1 MISPNL
7 VSVRRIL
14 WCFSIRRS
22 VVGALVGSV
31 LAAAPSAVLKP
42 ALHAQAT
49 TPQAAPVPTPERE
62 SPKRATLREAADN
75 LEKLARSEKDAAKR
89 SAYLQQAG
97 VIRKRLSEGDFQ
109 AGHRILLFVVGD
121 SALSDTFTVRSDQ
134 KLQLPNLP
142 EISLTGV
149 LDSELQGY
157 LATQLA
163 QYIRNPSVRAQ
174 ALLRV
179 QVSGDVANPGF
190 YAIRTDTPVS
200 DVVMNAGGPTQ
211 SADMNK
217 TELRRGSSIVVPRGG
232 IQTAIQ
238 KELTMS
244 DIGARPGD
252 ELYVPAK
259 PSGDRWQKLI
269 AVSASIMGLVW
280 AIVYL
285 ADR

>member
-1 MISPNL
+1 MILSNMIPA
-7 VSVRRIL
+7 RRI
-14 WCFSIRRS
+14 CPIRRTS
-22 VVGALVGSV
+22 VGALIGLA
-31 LAAAPSAVLKP
+31 LAAAPSPISTP
-42 ALHAQAT
+42 ALGAQSSSA
-49 TPQAAPVPTPERE
+49 QSAPIPTPERE
-62 SPKRATLREAADN
+62 SPKRSMLREAADN
-75 LEKLARSEKDAAKR
+75 LEKLGRSEKDGTKR

-97 VIRKRLSEGDFQ
+97 AIRKRLAEGDFQ

-163 QYIRNPSVRAQ
+163 QYIRNPSVRAL

-179 QVSGDVANPGF
+179 QVNGDVANPGF
-190 YAIRTDTPVS
+190 YAVRTDTPVS
-200 DVVMNAGGPTQ
+200 DVIMNAGGPSQ

-217 TELRRGSSIVVPRGG
+217 TELRRGSSVVVARGG

-259 PSGDRWQKLI
+259 PSGDRWQKI
-269 AVSASIMGLVW
+269 VAVSASIMGLVW
-280 AIVYL
+280 AVVYL
-285 ADR
+285 TDR

>member
-1 MISPNL
+1 MIPSNM
-7 VSVRRIL
+7 VSARRIVL
-14 WCFSIRRS
+14 FRRS
-22 VVGALVGSV
+22 GLGALVGCL
-31 LAAAPSAVLKP
+31 LAAAPSPVTTS
-42 ALHAQAT
+42 ALGAQT
-49 TPQAAPVPTPERE
+49 SVPQSTPVPTPERE
-62 SPKRATLREAADN
+62 SPKRSMLRDAAEN
-75 LEKLARSEKDAAKR
+75 FEKLARSEKDGGKR

-97 VIRKRLSEGDFQ
+97 TIRKRLAEGDFQ

-142 EISLTGV
+142 EIPLTGV
-149 LDSELQGY
+149 LDSELQAY

-190 YAIRTDTPVS
+190 YSIRTDTPVS

-217 TELRRGSSIVVPRGG
+217 TELRRGSAIVVPRGG

-252 ELYVPAK
+252 ELFVPAK
-259 PSGDRWQKLI
+259 PSGDRWQKLL

>member
-1 MISPNL
+1 MIPSNM
-7 VSVRRIL
+7 VSARRIVS
-14 WCFSIRRS
+14 FRRS
-22 VVGALVGSV
+22 GLGALAGCL
-31 LAAAPSAVLKP
+31 LALAPSPTLTP
-42 ALHAQAT
+42 ALNAQT
-49 TPQAAPVPTPERE
+49 SVPQSTPVPTPERE
-62 SPKRATLREAADN
+62 SPKRSMLRDAAEN
-75 LEKLARSEKDAAKR
+75 LEKLARSEKDGAKR

-97 VIRKRLSEGDFQ
+97 TIRKRLAEGDFQ

-149 LDSELQGY
+149 LDSELQAY

-190 YAIRTDTPVS
+190 YSIRTDTPVS

-217 TELRRGSSIVVPRGG
+217 TELRRGSGIVVPRGG

-259 PSGDRWQKLI
+259 PSGDRWQKLL

>member
-1 MISPNL
+1 M
-7 VSVRRIL
+7 
-14 WCFSIRRS
+14 
-22 VVGALVGSV
+22 
-31 LAAAPSAVLKP
+31 
-42 ALHAQAT
+42 
-49 TPQAAPVPTPERE
+49 
-62 SPKRATLREAADN
+62 
-75 LEKLARSEKDAAKR
+75 
-89 SAYLQQAG
+89 
-97 VIRKRLSEGDFQ
+97 IRKRLAEGDFQ
-109 AGHRILLFVVGD
+109 PGHRVLLFVVGD

-163 QYIRNPSVRAQ
+163 QYIRNPSVRAL

-179 QVSGDVANPGF
+179 QVSGEVARPGF

-211 SADMNK
+211 SADMTK
-217 TELRRGSSIVVPRGG
+217 TELRRGSEVVVSRGG

-252 ELYVPAK
+252 DVYVPAK
-259 PSGDRWQKLI
+259 PSGDRWQKVI

>member
-1 MISPNL
+1 MIPTNL
-7 VSVRRIL
+7 VSARRIQSNL
-14 WCFSIRRS
+14 SIRRS
-22 VVGALVGSV
+22 VVGALVGLG
-31 LAAAPSAVLKP
+31 LAAGPSAVATSSLR
-42 ALHAQAT
+42 AQTT

-75 LEKLARSEKDAAKR
+75 MEKLARTEKDGTKR
-89 SAYLQQAG
+89 SAYLRQAG
-97 VIRKRLSEGDFQ
+97 EIRKRLAEGDFQ

-157 LATQLA
+157 LTTQLA

-217 TELRRGSSIVVPRGG
+217 TELRRGSAIVVPRGG

-259 PSGDRWQKLI
+259 PSGDRWQKI
-269 AVSASIMGLVW
+269 VAVSASIMGLVW
-280 AIVYL
+280 AVVYL
-285 ADR
+285 TDR

>member
-1 MISPNL
+1 MISSNL
-7 VSVRRIL
+7 VSARRIL
-14 WCFSIRRS
+14 SFLSIRRS
-22 VVGALVGSV
+22 GIGALVG
-31 LAAAPSAVLKP
+31 LALQTAPSSASTP
-42 ALHAQAT
+42 ALGAQT
-49 TPQAAPVPTPERE
+49 TTTQAAPVPTPDRE
-62 SPKRATLREAADN
+62 SPRRATLREAADN
-75 LEKLARSEKDAAKR
+75 LEKLAKSEKDGAKR

-97 VIRKRLSEGDFQ
+97 AIRKRLAQGDFQ
-109 AGHRILLFVVGD
+109 SGHRILLFVVGD

-142 EISLTGV
+142 EISLAGV

-179 QVSGDVANPGF
+179 QVSGDVTNPGF
-190 YAIRTDTPVS
+190 YSVPIDTPIS
-200 DVVMNAGGPTQ
+200 DVIMNAGGPAQ

-217 TELRRGSSIVVPRGG
+217 TELRRGPSVVVPRGG

-259 PSGDRWQKLI
+259 PSGDRWQKLL
-269 AVSASIMGLVW
+269 AVTASIMGLVW